1 MLLGFEHGFFGDRML
16 LEYERYDDLG
26 TDALVNMLLEH
37 NQYFGFGMDAVVTV
51 CFWNPKGPCRYT
63 GYTWALK

>member
-1 MLLGFEHGFFGDRML
+1 ML
-16 LEYERYDDLG
+16 LEHERYDDLG

-37 NQYFGFGMDAVVTV
+37 NQYFGFDMDTVVTV
-51 CFWNPKGPCRYT
+51 CFWNPKGPCRYM